1 MFIQRNTFSQHLL
14 KVDEP
19 LYKVYHDST
28 LFGDGTKSSP
38 LRVIGGGTSLPDQ
51 SGNNGKYLTTNGSTL
66 SWANITIPSGIV
78 TTSDVGTVTN
88 TMLAGSIQGS
98 KLLLNTI
105 TSDRLRQS
113 VPTSVIGTPGAATA
127 NVQDIQATADNQVL
141 RRSSGSLSFGQ
152 VATGG
157 IENNAITNE
166 KIRQSSGLSVI
177 GRGANTTG
185 DVADLTATTDGHV
198 LRRLGTALGFG
209 QIVAAGIADGAIT
222 LAKIADNAITN
233 SKFRLSP
240 GYSVVGRSFNN
251 TGEIGDIQAN
261 TAGHVLRRT
270 VDSLGFGPIDSSSI
284 LASSINNDR
293 LANSSITINGIPV
306 ALGGSI
312 TISGGGSSTLT
323 IGTGLT
329 GGSYNGSTAVTIAI
343 DSSVVTTLTGSQLL
357 TNKTGLAIG
366 AANLDT
372 GSILTVTS
380 LNSGVYLPRMTS
392 AQRPSAVGISNG
404 LEIYNTD
411 IKCKQVYNGTQWQ
424 TLGSGTQTISS
435 STSLTV
441 NFNNGN
447 FIQINLVS
455 NITSL
460 TLSNA
465 SPGIYIFELT
475 QDSTGNRTVTWPA
488 SVKWPG
494 NVPPVLS
501 TSAGKIDIITLVYD
515 GSNYYGTYALNY

>member
-1 MFIQRNTFSQHLL
+1 MQRKTQEEVWKEYVLRTLRQFRRILTTQGSHIGE
-14 KVDEP
+14 VI
-19 LYKVYHDST
+19 ST
-28 LFGDGTKSSP
+28 DGTNLIWTTVSS
-38 LRVIGGGTSLPDQ
+38 GSSLPDQ
-51 SGNNGKYLTTNGSTL
+51 TGNNGKYLTTNGSTA
-66 SWANITIPSGIV
+66 SWATVTIPSGIV

-98 KLLLNTI
+98 KLLVNTI

-113 VPTSVIGTPGAATA
+113 ASTSVIGTPGAATA

-177 GRGANTTG
+177 GRSADTAG
-185 DVADLTATTDGHV
+185 DVADLTAGTDGHV
-198 LRRLGTALGFG
+198 LRRSGTTLGFG
-209 QIVAAGIADGAIT
+209 QIVAAGIAN
-222 LAKIADNAITN
+222 NAVTN
-233 SKFRLSP
+233 SKFRPSVS
-240 GYSVVGRSFNN
+240 YSVVGRQFDNS
-251 TGEIGDIQAN
+251 GDVADIQA
-261 TAGHVLRRT
+261 TANGHVLRRT
-270 VDSLGFGPIDSSSI
+270 STALGFGQIDSSSI
-284 LASSINNDR
+284 LASSIANDR
-293 LANSSITINGIPV
+293 LVNSSITINGTPV

-312 TISGGGSSTLT
+312 TVSGGGSSTLT

-380 LNSGVYLPRMTS
+380 ISSGVYLPRMTS

-411 IKCKQVYNGTQWQ
+411 IKCKQVYNGAQWQ

-475 QDSTGNRTVTWPA
+475 QDSTGNRTITWPA